1 VSTTALTTENWIALF
16 AIYTVLFAAI
26 LLTLWHRYQENIRQ
40 QRDLENAYRQREKDV
55 TERTQSL
62 RAINSELYQEIHQRK
77 QTETKLRQAQEHLN
91 SIIDSMP
98 SIMIGVTSDGLI
110 THWNTQARQLTGCGE
125 EVIGKSL
132 WDIYP
137 GLPVNREMISSAI
150 ANRAPFLQESCKQV
164 IEGEI
169 RFQDI
174 SVYPLLSPSADSS
187 AEAIIQV
194 NDVTLRVMMEKT
206 MIQNEKMMSLGELAA
221 GVAHEINNPLGA
233 ILQHVQNIERRTS
246 SALAQNKIVAE
257 QAGTRMDSIE
267 KYLEARQIKHLLDG
281 IREAGERS
289 ARLVAN
295 MLDFSHKSQPH
306 SQVKLNILIQH
317 CLELSGNIFHTQQDG
332 KKTPIALATRL
343 DETLP
348 DILCSP
354 AEIQQVVLNLLR
366 NACQCFSDR
375 TPGSTFPDVTPVITI
390 STSRETNYLLLRI
403 ADNGPGMP
411 EEIRQHIFEPF
422 FTTKAIGNG
431 TGLGLSISY
440 FIITQHHRGKIDV
453 ESTLG
458 VGTCFSVRLPIN
470 SRPLLTDLHS

>member
-1 VSTTALTTENWIALF
+1 MFTA
-16 AIYTVLFAAI
+16 VLM
-26 LLTLWHRYQENIRQ
+26 TLWHRYQETIRQ
-40 QRDLENAYRQREKDV
+40 QRHLENAHRQREKDV

-77 QTETKLRQAQEHLN
+77 QTEIRLRQTQGHLS

-98 SIMIGVTSDGLI
+98 SVMIGVTSDGLI
-110 THWNTQARQLTGCGE
+110 THWNTQAQQQTGYGN
-125 EVIGKSL
+125 EVLGTYL

-137 GLPVNREMISSAI
+137 GLPVNQEMVRSAI
-150 ANRAPFLQESCKQV
+150 ANRTPSLQEGCKQV
-164 IEGEI
+164 IEGET

-187 AEAIIQV
+187 AEVIIQV

-246 SALAQNKIVAE
+246 SVLAQNKTVAE
-257 QAGTRMDSIE
+257 QAGTHMDGIE
-267 KYLEARQIKHLLDG
+267 KYLEARQIKHLLNG

-306 SQVKLNILIQH
+306 SQIKLNTLIQH
-317 CLELSGNIFHTQQDG
+317 CLELSSNIFHTQQDG
-332 KKTPIALATRL
+332 EKIPITLVTHL
-343 DETLP
+343 DDTLP
-348 DILCSP
+348 VILCSP

-366 NACQCFSDR
+366 NACQCFAEQ
-375 TPGSTFPDVTPVITI
+375 TPGTTTSGEAPVITI
-390 STSRETNYLLLRI
+390 STTRDAGDVLVRI
-403 ADNGPGMP
+403 ADNGPGMT

-422 FTTKAIGNG
+422 FTTKAIGYG

-440 FIITQHHRGKIDV
+440 FIITQHHQGKIDV
-453 ESTLG
+453 ESTAG
-458 VGTCFSVRLPIN
+458 IGTCFSIRLPIYGG
-470 SRPLLTDLHS
+470 HSPPST